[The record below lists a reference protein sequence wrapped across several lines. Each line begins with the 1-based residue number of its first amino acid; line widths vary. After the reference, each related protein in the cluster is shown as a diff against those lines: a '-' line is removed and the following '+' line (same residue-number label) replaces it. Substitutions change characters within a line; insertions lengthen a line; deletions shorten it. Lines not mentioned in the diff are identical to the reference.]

1 MTPQEAY
8 DKAKVDYNLAEK
20 KGDDYLLCLC
30 ACMESTIQTQRRCAK
45 SETDT
50 LHPTRFAKTKLKLAQ
65 AMMTAAASIND
76 LAKAHK
82 CGDAACDGGPV
93 QQGGGGGK

>member
-8 DKAKVDYNLAEK
+8 NKAKVDYNLAEK

-45 SETDT
+45 SETDR
-50 LHPTRFAKTKLKLAQ
+50 LHPTRFASTKLALAE
-65 AMMTAAASIND
+65 AMSAAAASINA
-76 LAKAHK
+76 LAEAHK
-82 CGDAACDGGPV
+82 CGDEACNGGPV